1 MPEVRTPPTHAPGA
15 PVRSAALEATAPPQ
29 ATFPPPRAP
38 AGWYADPWFDVGLR
52 YWDGRSW
59 TPHAVVRREAPP
71 HDRLPLRAALGA
83 LLALGV
89 PIVLSR
95 FLLRALSDLDWPVA
109 VYVVIS
115 GVIGY
120 GPSVAWAVHVSRTW
134 GSGHFRQDVG
144 MQFRIGDLGWGPL
157 TWLGCVFAE
166 ISVAA
171 VVLWLNI
178 PFISNTTGV
187 GHLRAERGYV
197 ITLLVLAVVVA
208 PIVEEIVF
216 RGVVLRGLLSKW
228 PPAVAITAQA
238 LVFGGAHFDPVR
250 GTGNIGLIMVL
261 AAVGGVLG
269 AAAYHFRRIVPT
281 MMAHAILNAVAMAV
295 VLTR

>member
-1 MPEVRTPPTHAPGA
+1 
-15 PVRSAALEATAPPQ
+15 LETTAPPQ
-29 ATFPPPRAP
+29 ATFPPPSAP
-38 AGWYADPWFDVGLR
+38 AGWYADPWFEVGLR
-52 YWDGRSW
+52 YWDGRAW
-59 TPHAVVRREAPP
+59 TPHAVVRHERPA

-95 FLLRALSDLDWPVA
+95 YLLEPLSDRHWPVF
-109 VYVVIS
+109 VYVIIS

-134 GSGHFRQDVG
+134 GTGRFRQDVG
-144 MQFRIGDLGWGPL
+144 MSFRVSDLGWGPL
-157 TWLGCVFAE
+157 TWLACVFAE
-166 ISVAA
+166 IGVAM
-171 VVLWLNI
+171 VVLWFDI
-178 PFISNTTGV
+178 PFTSNTTDV
-187 GHLRAERGYV
+187 GDLRAERGYV

-216 RGVVLRGLLSKW
+216 RGVVLRGFLSQW
-228 PPAVAITAQA
+228 APAVAIAAQA
-238 LVFGGAHFDPVR
+238 VLFGAAHFDPVR
-250 GTGNIGLIMVL
+250 GMGNIGLIMVL
-261 AAVGGVLG
+261 SAVGGVLG
-269 AAAYHFRRIVPT
+269 TAAYHFRRIVPT